1 MSGIRS
7 IDGFLVLALHSFM
20 QLNWISRLFSRIFKP
35 VSDKCYFVI
44 QIAFTYPTVTYSA
57 DFIWWICS
65 FQLIVAVYKLIW
77 PFCTFLQKLL
87 IFSCHCFKLP
97 ILIYCLRSLD
107 VGWLFDYFLLVVCT
121 LAFKNLQ
128 ISLIYLTLVSLL
140 PSRPALT
147 LIFTRSIYPFIW
159 WFSRLKS
166 SCWVISFLP
175 KSYRFPFTFVLC
187 PWLRIRAKFITF
199 LSPGFQGPK
208 CWTLSFAYCPIG
220 LKFLSSFGHANQK
233 AHCVTLPKRSKLPI
247 LKQAF

>member
-1 MSGIRS
+1 M
-7 IDGFLVLALHSFM
+7 DLE
-20 QLNWISRLFSRIFKP
+20 
-35 VSDKCYFVI
+35 
-44 QIAFTYPTVTYSA
+44 
-57 DFIWWICS
+57 IW
-65 FQLIVAVYKLIW
+65 Q
-77 PFCTFLQKLL
+77 
-87 IFSCHCFKLP
+87 
-97 ILIYCLRSLD
+97 
-107 VGWLFDYFLLVVCT
+107 
-121 LAFKNLQ
+121 KNLQ

-166 SCWVISFLP
+166 SCWVISFLS

-247 LKQAF
+247 LKQAFYIVFRARPYTFGYFPAIFCVIFLLSKSPAKLALSSKICAVEVRKFTSDSEYILSWIFQAFVWPVRIELRH